1 MRVSEDL
8 RNEHEGVLLSLKIL
22 EKICAMASAAD
33 GLPIQHVEQLLEF
46 FRIFVD
52 KCHHG
57 KEEDLLFPALEAV
70 GVFKEGGLIGLLL
83 AEHQMGRNF
92 IKEIGSAL
100 DKVKSGNADAAKV
113 VVENAL
119 NYINLLKQHID
130 KENTVLYVI
139 ADSKI
144 TEAKQAELLEGFEV
158 IEEKRI
164 GHGKHEEFHTMLHS
178 LRDEYLR

>member
-1 MRVSEDL
+1 MKVSEDL
-8 RNEHEGVLLSLKIL
+8 RNEHEGVLLSLRIL
-22 EKICAMASAAD
+22 EKICAKD
-33 GLPIQHVEQLLEF
+33 RLPIQHVEQLLEF

-70 GVFKEGGLIGLLL
+70 GVAKEGGPIGVML

-92 IKEIGSAL
+92 VKEIGNAL
-100 DKVKSGNADAAKV
+100 DKVKSGNADAAKK

-130 KENTVLYVI
+130 KENTVLFVI

-144 TEAKQAELLEGFEV
+144 PEAKQTELLEGFEE
-158 IEEKRI
+158 IEEKRV
-164 GHGKHEEFHTMLHS
+164 GHGKHEEFHKMLHS
-178 LRDEYLR
+178 LRDEYLK